1 MLGVALYNGLA
12 ETMSQGRDKV
22 ELPEDEKAVPSE
34 EPDTTPRQEDEA
46 FLIVNGVD
54 PFPLKQPTVSIG
66 RRIDNGLV
74 LNDPRVSRVHAELR
88 AIRGRYVVFD
98 MDSSGGTY
106 VNGQRIKHS
115 VVYDGDV
122 ISLAGV
128 LLVFRQR
135 NLPRPDLRK
144 TAMF

>member
-1 MLGVALYNGLA
+1 MAL
-12 ETMSQGRDKV
+12 GRDQV
-22 ELPEDEKAVPSE
+22 EFNKGDETAPF
-34 EPDTTPRQEDEA
+34 DDLDNTPRQEDEA

-54 PFPLKQPTVSIG
+54 LFPIKQAIVSMG
-66 RRIDNGLV
+66 RRIDNVLV
-74 LNDPRVSRVHAELR
+74 VNDPRVSRTHAELR
-88 AIRGRYVVFD
+88 CIHGRYVVFD

-106 VNGQRIKHS
+106 VNGQRVKHS

-128 LLVFRQR
+128 HMIFRQR
-135 NLPRPDLRK
+135 NLPRPDLKK